1 MEAFGL
7 TAEDLDFDIEVFPDN
22 EAPLQLFLAMGT
34 QWRLGGLGSRIGLDY
49 NALPI
54 VEERLGL
61 ADRRR
66 DLFPALQVMENK
78 ALRVWREQQEVDAR
92 SG

>member
-1 MEAFGL
+1 MA
-7 TAEDLDFDIEVFPDN
+7 
-22 EAPLQLFLAMGT
+22 T
-34 QWRLGGLGSRIGLDY
+34 QWRLGGLGVRIGLDY

-66 DLFPALQVMENK
+66 ELFPALQVMENE
-78 ALRVWREQQEVDAR
+78 ALRVWREQQEADAR

>member
-1 MEAFGL
+1 
-7 TAEDLDFDIEVFPDN
+7 
-22 EAPLQLFLAMGT
+22 MGT

-49 NALPI
+49 TALPI

-66 DLFPALQVMENK
+66 ELFPALQVMENE
-78 ALRVWREQQEVDAR
+78 ALRVWREQQEADAR